1 MDQYLLQLLQI
12 MKNQM
17 LARGCTVIKIYD
29 GQPKLV
35 YGYKDLKS
43 PYVNKTSMVINK
55 IPDEVIDKLHRI
67 LRDSMLSVKGMT
79 FCRLTQSEHGMRIR
93 FTDESLSY
101 HDKFFAINSFEG
113 NLRLNGYL
121 ENKEPLEK
129 EPLEKQP
136 LEKAQVPVPVKKIE
150 KEKKKMESFSLS
162 NLKDALVNKITHLDR
177 KTVMILAIIA
187 LVLLI
192 LGKYQTIK
200 DILIGIK
207 DKVKRSKN
215 FKAMVEDGTNA
226 INGLK
231 KIIGVKDKEAAI
243 ES

>member
-1 MDQYLLQLLQI
+1 MDQYLMQLLKI
-12 MKNQM
+12 MKHQM
-17 LARGCTVIKIYD
+17 LAEGCRVIKIYD

-35 YGYKDLKS
+35 YGYADLKS
-43 PYVNKTSMVINK
+43 PYMNKTLMVINK
-55 IPDEVIDKLHRI
+55 IPDEVINKLYGI
-67 LRDSMLSVKGMT
+67 LRDTMLSVKGMT
-79 FCRLTQSEHGMRIR
+79 FCRLTQSERGMRIR
-93 FTDESLSY
+93 FTDDLLSY

-113 NLRLNGYL
+113 NLRLRGYL
-121 ENKEPLEK
+121 ENT
-129 EPLEKQP
+129 QP
-136 LEKAQVPVPVKKIE
+136 LEKAQVPTPVKKIE

>member
-1 MDQYLLQLLQI
+1 MDQYLLQLLRI
-12 MKNQM
+12 MKDQM
-17 LARGCTVIKIYD
+17 LSKGCTVIKIYD

-35 YGYKDLKS
+35 YGYKDLES
-43 PYVNKTSMVINK
+43 PYMGKTLMITDK
-55 IPDEVIDKLHRI
+55 IPDDVIGKLHRI
-67 LRDSMLSVKGMT
+67 LRETMLPVKGMT
-79 FCRLTQSEHGMRIR
+79 FCRSTRSEHSIRIR

-101 HDKFFAINSFEG
+101 HDKFFAINNFEG
-113 NLRLNGYL
+113 NLRLEGYL
-121 ENKEPLEK
+121 ENK
-129 EPLEKQP
+129 QP
-136 LEKAQVPVPVKKIE
+136 LREVQVPTPVKKIE

>member
-17 LARGCTVIKIYD
+17 LAKGCRVIKIYD

-43 PYVNKTSMVINK
+43 PYMGKTLMVIDK
-55 IPDEVIDKLHRI
+55 VPDNVIDKLHRI
-67 LRDSMLSVKGMT
+67 LRETMLPVKGMT

-93 FTDESLSY
+93 FTDESLIY
-101 HDKFFAINSFEG
+101 NYRFLVLNSFEE
-113 NLRLNGYL
+113 NLRRKGYL
-121 ENKEPLEK
+121 NTPDV
-129 EPLEKQP
+129 KQP

>member
-1 MDQYLLQLLQI
+1 MDQYLLQLLRI
-12 MKNQM
+12 MKDQM

-93 FTDESLSY
+93 FIDESLSY
-101 HDKFFAINSFEG
+101 MDKFFAINNFEG
-113 NLRLNGYL
+113 NLRLRGYL
-121 ENKEPLEK
+121 ENKE
-129 EPLEKQP
+129 P

>member
-1 MDQYLLQLLQI
+1 MDQYLLQLLRI

-17 LARGCTVIKIYD
+17 LSRGCTVIKIYD

-43 PYVNKTSMVINK
+43 PYIDKTLMTIDK
-55 IPDEVIDKLHRI
+55 IPDDVIDKLHRI
-67 LRDSMLSVKGMT
+67 LRETMLPVKGMT

-93 FTDESLSY
+93 FTDETLSY
-101 HDKFFAINSFEG
+101 NNKVFAINSFEG
-113 NLRLNGYL
+113 NLRLRGYL
-121 ENKEPLEK
+121 ENKEPLK
-129 EPLEKQP
+129 EV
-136 LEKAQVPVPVKKIE
+136 QVPVPVKKIE

-187 LVLLI
+187 LLLLI

>member
-1 MDQYLLQLLQI
+1 MDQYLLQLLNI
-12 MKNQM
+12 MKHQM
-17 LARGCTVIKIYD
+17 LSKGCTVIKIYD

-43 PYVNKTSMVINK
+43 PYIGKTLMITDK
-55 IPDEVIDKLHRI
+55 IPDGVITKLHRI
-67 LRDSMLSVKGMT
+67 LRETMLPVKGMT

-93 FTDESLSY
+93 FTDDLLSY
-101 HDKFFAINSFEG
+101 NDKFFAINSFEG

-121 ENKEPLEK
+121 EEN
-129 EPLEKQP
+129 KQP
-136 LEKAQVPVPVKKIE
+136 LEKAQVSVPVKKIE

-187 LVLLI
+187 LLLLI

>member
-1 MDQYLLQLLQI
+1 MDQYLLQLLNI
-12 MKNQM
+12 MKHQM
-17 LARGCTVIKIYD
+17 LSRGCTVIKIYD

-43 PYVNKTSMVINK
+43 PYMGKTLMITDK
-55 IPDEVIDKLHRI
+55 IPDNVIDKLHRI
-67 LRDSMLSVKGMT
+67 LRETMLSVKGMT
-79 FCRLTQSEHGMRIR
+79 FCRLTQAEHGIRIR

-101 HDKFFAINSFEG
+101 HDKFFVINNFEE
-113 NLRLNGYL
+113 NLRRKGYL
-121 ENKEPLEK
+121 KTPDI
-129 EPLEKQP
+129 KQP
-136 LEKAQVPVPVKKIE
+136 LERAQVPVPVKKIE

>member
-17 LARGCTVIKIYD
+17 LSRGCTVIKIYD

-43 PYVNKTSMVINK
+43 PYVNKTLMVINK

-67 LRDSMLSVKGMT
+67 LRDTMLSVKGMT

-101 HDKFFAINSFEG
+101 HDKFFAINNFEG
-113 NLRLNGYL
+113 NLRLRGYL
-121 ENKEPLEK
+121 ENKEPLK
-129 EPLEKQP
+129 E
-136 LEKAQVPVPVKKIE
+136 AQVPVPVKKIE

>member
-1 MDQYLLQLLQI
+1 MDQYLLQLLRI
-12 MKNQM
+12 MKHQM
-17 LARGCTVIKIYD
+17 LAIGCTVIKIYD

-43 PYVNKTSMVINK
+43 PYMNKTLMVINK
-55 IPDEVIDKLHRI
+55 IPDEVIDKLHGI
-67 LRDSMLSVKGMT
+67 LRDTMLSVKGMT

-101 HDKFFAINSFEG
+101 NDKLFALNTFEG
-113 NLRLNGYL
+113 NLRRKGYL
-121 ENKEPLEK
+121 DNPDV
-129 EPLEKQP
+129 KQP
-136 LEKAQVPVPVKKIE
+136 LEKAQVPTPVKKIE

>member
-17 LARGCTVIKIYD
+17 LNRGCTVIKIYD

-55 IPDEVIDKLHRI
+55 IPDEVIDKLHGI
-67 LRDSMLSVKGMT
+67 LRDTMLSVKGMT

-93 FTDESLSY
+93 FTDDLLSY
-101 HDKFFAINSFEG
+101 HDKFFAINSFERY
-113 NLRLNGYL
+113 LRQKGYL
-121 ENKEPLEK
+121 ENT
-129 EPLEKQP
+129 QP